1 MPVKVTTKLGRI
13 RPPQL
18 DNGALTFIGNTMVAA
33 QKERWK
39 KSINASGQA
48 SKKLSVKYFFQKRA
62 FQGGRG
68 TPKRDNKLTG
78 AMLDNF
84 TLRKAMKGMIR
95 AENTSRLGRL
105 HATRSQQAEEMIGFA
120 GTDVITTVRAAE
132 AQYGE
137 WVKKAWIPLG

>member
-1 MPVKVTTKLGRI
+1 MPVKVTAKLGRI

-18 DNGALTFIGNTMVAA
+18 DNGALTDIGNQMVAA

-39 KSINASGQA
+39 HSVNASGQPA
-48 SKKLSVKYFFQKRA
+48 KKLSIKYFFEKRA
-62 FQGGRG
+62 YQGGG
-68 TPKRDNKLTG
+68 TPKRDNKMTG

-84 TLRKAMKGMIR
+84 TLRKAIKGVIR

-120 GTDVITTVRAAE
+120 GSDVVTTVRAAE